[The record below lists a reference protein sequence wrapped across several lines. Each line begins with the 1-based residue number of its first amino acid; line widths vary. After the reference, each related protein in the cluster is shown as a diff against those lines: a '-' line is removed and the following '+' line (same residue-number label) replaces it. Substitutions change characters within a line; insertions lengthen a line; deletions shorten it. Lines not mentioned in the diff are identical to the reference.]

1 MKNYPVLGVC
11 RLIVNYS
18 NEQNYNISNLKLQ
31 KLLYF
36 VQAYFLV
43 KKGRPCFVAEIEAW
57 SIGPVVPEAY
67 KVFEQYGGC
76 NIPMINNERIGR
88 KITECQF
95 KQADEKDIKE
105 IIDVCSL
112 YTASPL
118 MLLICKQDP
127 YKEANIIISKQSIEK
142 YFKGE

>member
-1 MKNYPVLGVC
+1 MFRHIFSL
-11 RLIVNYS
+11 
-18 NEQNYNISNLKLQ
+18 
-31 KLLYF
+31 
-36 VQAYFLV
+36 

-88 KITECQF
+88 KIIECQF

-105 IIDVCSL
+105 IKLSF
-112 YTASPL
+112 TF
-118 MLLICKQDP
+118 
-127 YKEANIIISKQSIEK
+127 ISIKK
-142 YFKGE
+142 KRL